1 MILFTIAERLHQP
14 LDVVMSWD
22 FPTISG
28 WVAYFKIRDRE
39 NR

>member
-1 MILFTIAERLHQP
+1 MMLFTIAERLHQP
-14 LDVVMSWD
+14 LSVILDMSFD
-22 FPTISG
+22 ELSE